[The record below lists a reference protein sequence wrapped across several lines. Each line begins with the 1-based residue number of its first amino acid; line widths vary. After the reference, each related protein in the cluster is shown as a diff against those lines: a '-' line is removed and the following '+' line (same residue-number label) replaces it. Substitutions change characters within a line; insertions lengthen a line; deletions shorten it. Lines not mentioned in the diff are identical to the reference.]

1 MSKEVMAL
9 AFTAGC
15 VAVVLLSAIYKETP
29 ISASDGKG
37 SYFRLGNQNSCP
49 EKVSD
54 IFDPKKIKKRNIY
67 LYVGLCFTFQKLEL
81 LNY

>member
-1 MSKEVMAL
+1 MSEKVM

-15 VAVVLLSAIYKETP
+15 VAAVLVSAIYKETP

-37 SYFRLGNQNSCP
+37 FHFRLGNQNSCP

-54 IFDPKKIKKRNIY
+54 IFDPPKNKKINIY
-67 LYVGLCFTFQKLEL
+67 LYVDLCFTFQKLD
-81 LNY
+81 Y